1 MEKKAINPV
10 ELLIGYIFKDEG
22 KSEELTQME
31 FLRKTPFFEGMNKRQ
46 LKKVIQILHLRTF
59 REDEYLFEYG
69 NPGAALF
76 FIQSGK
82 VSIEIPKGKKATQV
96 ATLGSNTFLG
106 EIALLSSEER
116 TASARAMKKTKA
128 LALYRNDLVKLQE
141 MEPEISSEFYKR
153 LAEVI
158 GKRLVT
164 TTQLLSSAQD
174 SKDQE
179 ENQDA
184 A

>member
-31 FLRKTPFFEGMNKRQ
+31 FLKKTPFFSGMSKRQ
-46 LKKVIQILHLRTF
+46 LKKVIQVLHIRTF

-76 FIQSGK
+76 FIQSGQ
-82 VSIEIPKGKKATQV
+82 VSIEIPSKENLTQV
-96 ATLGSNTFLG
+96 ASLGENTFLG

-116 TASARAMKKTKA
+116 TASARAMKKTKT

-141 MEPEISSEFYKR
+141 MEPEISSEFYKN

-158 GKRLVT
+158 GKRLMT
-164 TTQLLSSAQD
+164 TTKLLSESGEPKLQKE
-174 SKDQE
+174 S
-179 ENQDA
+179 NDA